1 MIVKKRRRET
11 RMNMKQRVNLKK
23 KVNDEIQ
30 SIDDETKRKET
41 K

>member
-11 RMNMKQRVNLKK
+11 RMNMKWRVNLKK

-30 SIDDETKRKET
+30 SIDDETKLF
-41 K
+41 